1 LILCFSWLGIISI
14 ANQGKEFKI
23 QIFCILFGLQKCTK
37 VMIEHDIMAA
47 SNNLEQFPKKGLFIG
62 VILGE
67 I

>member
-1 LILCFSWLGIISI
+1 
-14 ANQGKEFKI
+14 
-23 QIFCILFGLQKCTK
+23 
-37 VMIEHDIMAA
+37 MIEHDIMAA